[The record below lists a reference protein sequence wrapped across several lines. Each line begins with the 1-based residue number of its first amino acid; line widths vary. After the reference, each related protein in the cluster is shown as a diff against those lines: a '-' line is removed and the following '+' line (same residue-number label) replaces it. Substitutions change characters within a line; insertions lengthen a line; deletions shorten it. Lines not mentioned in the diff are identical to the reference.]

1 MVGTSD
7 RKLSTVHFGSASTIK
22 TVPLPFVPQSMTIS
36 GQSTFYVGGSDR
48 YGGAHSSPVGANT
61 LQAFDVLCNPLPAAP
76 VFVGSVYAT
85 AAAAS
90 AASGCAYDGGHGS
103 SRRSVLAAAGFT
115 PTTDVSSLWQ
125 TQHRIDV
132 YLDPPIRSFSLSI

>member
-7 RKLSTVHFGSASTIK
+7 RQLSALHFGSASTIK

-48 YGGAHSSPVGANT
+48 YGGVHSSSVGTST

-76 VFVGSVYAT
+76 VSAGSVYAT

-90 AASGCAYDGGHGS
+90 SGGAYDGGHS
-103 SRRSVLAAAGFT
+103 SPHRSVVAAAGFT
-115 PTTDVSSLWQ
+115 PTTDFNSPWQ
-125 TQHRIDV
+125 TQRRIDV